1 MWGAFSPT
9 KPIEKKTWVIYYD
22 LLPSVIGY
30 FNVFV
35 LYSFTESAKSRS
47 ILNDMILEANE
58 IRENQQY
65 RQQAINQ
72 AKQLQ
77 NHIEETVLV

>member
-1 MWGAFSPT
+1 MDF
-9 KPIEKKTWVIYYD
+9 
-22 LLPSVIGY
+22 
-30 FNVFV
+30 VFA
-35 LYSFTESAKSRS
+35 ESAKSRS

-77 NHIEETVLV
+77 NHIEETVNIDAFLNAIWFKVENNKIG